1 MDTQKAVTSHL
12 ATLYGLVEAADV
24 FIENYRPGVTK
35 RLGVSYDDLRQ
46 YNPRLVYCSIT
57 GYGQTGPYA
66 KKGAFDV
73 TVQAMSGLMSVT
85 GEEDGSPVKCGI
97 PVADFAAGLYGAYTT
112 LAAIHRAQRTG
123 EGCHID
129 CSMLG
134 SLLGLAALQTS
145 EYFGNRTPP
154 RRLGSAH
161 PRNAPYQAYNAKD
174 RPFTVAAGNNKLWR
188 DFCGVV
194 GMSHLLTDSRF
205 QTQLDRA
212 ANQKAMTELVQPVFL
227 TKDAAEWLLALD
239 AMGIPCAP
247 ILNYAEVLSNEH
259 VRHMGLVKSMTLSN
273 GMETD
278 TVGFPIAISGHKFEI
293 RRAPPALGEHNVEV
307 LADWLGNQRQK

>member
-1 MDTQKAVTSHL
+1 MDNLLSGIRVLEFAQIAAGPFAGSLFADLGADVVKVERPDEGDGLRSWPPSLVGNDGHTESGNFASLNRNKRSITIDMKDKNDL

-123 EGCHID
+123 EGPYRLFHARVI
-129 CSMLG
+129 
-134 SLLGLAALQTS
+134 T
-145 EYFGNRTPP
+145 RT
-154 RRLGSAH
+154 RS
-161 PRNAPYQAYNAKD
+161 
-174 RPFTVAAGNNKLWR
+174 T
-188 DFCGVV
+188 
-194 GMSHLLTDSRF
+194 TD
-205 QTQLDRA
+205 
-212 ANQKAMTELVQPVFL
+212 
-227 TKDAAEWLLALD
+227 
-239 AMGIPCAP
+239 
-247 ILNYAEVLSNEH
+247 
-259 VRHMGLVKSMTLSN
+259 
-273 GMETD
+273 
-278 TVGFPIAISGHKFEI
+278 
-293 RRAPPALGEHNVEV
+293 
-307 LADWLGNQRQK
+307 